1 MKKSIFLGML
11 AALALANSCSTE
23 DNGLSSSENNLKQVT
38 LKVSADGALT
48 RAISDGRSVDQLVY
62 RVFDKNGNAITTLN
76 KTTETATDLRSGHTV
91 TLTLAK
97 GQTYKIAF
105 WAQKAGCA
113 AYTVDDNMNVS
124 IDYSGVN
131 NDESRDAFFKTVELT
146 VNEDMTQDVTLK
158 RPFAQI
164 NVGTTNADWTAA
176 TAAGLTVTQ
185 SKVTVKKA
193 ANKLNVVDGTVS
205 GATDVT
211 YTEANLPD
219 EPLKV
224 DADGDGTK
232 DSYKYLSMCYVLPND
247 ATDGTQKT
255 LASTEFTFKPAA
267 GTADVSDVIIKDG
280 LQNVPLQR
288 NYRTNIV
295 GDILTRSQ
303 QFKIVV
309 DPAFDEPDNNV
320 VYRIA
325 KASTQAE
332 MTAAAAQPNT
342 IVVLEPNTYILSAA
356 PADGVVFMSNN
367 PETTIIRIPAAVTAT
382 NVKFENVT
390 VESPNTDYVG
400 IQHATSVR
408 YAGCIITGQ
417 PFSYAADAYYDNCI
431 FKQTS
436 ASKYNIWTYG
446 STRITFNKC
455 EFQCAGKSVL
465 IYNEGHVG
473 NQTATFNDCTFK
485 ASAAVGKA
493 AIEIDSS
500 LPTGVGTPFN
510 VIINNCTATGFSNG
524 NVSGNP
530 LWNEKRGTKAQVTV
544 DGVVVKERQ

>member
-48 RAISDGRSVDQLVY
+48 RAISDGKSVDQLVY

-76 KTTETATDLRSGHTV
+76 KTTETATDLLSGHTV

-164 NVGTTNADWTAA
+164 NVGTTNTDWTAA

-219 EPLKV
+219 EPLMV

-267 GTADVSDVIIKDG
+267 GTDVIIKDG

-309 DPAFDEPDNNV
+309 DPAFDVPDNNV

-342 IVVLEPNTYILSAA
+342 TVVLEPNTYILSAA
-356 PADGVVFMSNN
+356 PADGVVFTSNN
-367 PETTIIRIPAAVTAT
+367 PETTIISIPAAVTAT

-390 VESPNTDYVG
+390 VESPNTNYVG

-408 YAGCIITGQ
+408 YTGCIITGQ
-417 PFSYAADAYYDNCI
+417 PFSYAADAYYDNCT

-436 ASKYNIWTYG
+436 ADAYNIWTYG

-465 IYNEGHVG
+465 VYNEGAVTS
-473 NQTATFNDCTFK
+473 QTATFNDCTFN

-500 LPTGVGTPFN
+500 LGTLFN

-524 NVSGNP
+524 TVSGNP

>member
-48 RAISDGRSVDQLVY
+48 RAISDGTSVDQLVY
-62 RVFDKNGNAITTLN
+62 RVFDKNGDAITTLN
-76 KTTETATDLRSGHTV
+76 KTTETAADLLSGHTV

-105 WAQKAGCA
+105 WAQKADCT

-164 NVGTTNADWTAA
+164 NVGTTDADWTAA

-205 GATDVT
+205 GETDVT
-211 YTEANLPD
+211 YTEANLPG
-219 EPLKV
+219 EPLMV

-267 GTADVSDVIIKDG
+267 GTDVIIKDG

-320 VYRIA
+320 VYKIA

-332 MTAAAAQPNT
+332 MVAAAAQPNT
-342 IVVLEPNTYILSAA
+342 TVVLEPNIYTLSAA
-356 PADGVVFMSNN
+356 PADGVVFTSNN
-367 PETTIIRIPAAVTAT
+367 PETTIIKIPAAVTAT

-417 PFSYAADAYYDNCI
+417 PFSYAVDAYYDNCT

-465 IYNEGHVG
+465 IYNEGSVSS
-473 NQTATFNDCTFK
+473 QTATFNDCTFK
-485 ASAAVGKA
+485 ASAPATGKA

-500 LPTGVGTPFN
+500 LPTGTGTPYN

-524 NVSGNP
+524 SVSGNP
-530 LWNEKRGTKAQVTV
+530 LWNEKKGTKAQVTV

>member
-48 RAISDGRSVDQLVY
+48 RAISDGTSVDQLVY

-76 KTTETATDLRSGHTV
+76 KTTETAADLLSGHTV

-105 WAQKAGCA
+105 WAQKADCA

-164 NVGTTNADWTAA
+164 NVGTTDADWTAA
-176 TAAGLTVTQ
+176 TTAGLTVTQ

-205 GATDVT
+205 GETDVT
-211 YTEANLPD
+211 YTEANLPG
-219 EPLKV
+219 EPLMV

-255 LASTEFTFKPAA
+255 LASTEFIFKPAA
-267 GTADVSDVIIKDG
+267 GTDVIIKDG

-342 IVVLEPNTYILSAA
+342 TVVLEPNTYTLSAA
-356 PADGVVFMSNN
+356 PADGVVFTSNN

-390 VESPNTDYVG
+390 VESPNENYTG

-408 YAGCIITGQ
+408 YVGCIITGQ

-436 ASKYNIWTYG
+436 ADAYNIWTYG

-465 IYNEGHVG
+465 IYNEGSVSS
-473 NQTATFNDCTFK
+473 QTATFNDCTFK
-485 ASAAVGKA
+485 ASASVTGKA

-500 LPTGVGTPFN
+500 LPAGTGTQFN
-510 VIINNCTATGFSNG
+510 VIINNCTATGFDNG
-524 NVSGNP
+524 SVSHNS

>member
-1 MKKSIFLGML
+1 MKKSILLGML

-48 RAISDGRSVDQLVY
+48 RAISDGTSVNQLVY
-62 RVFDKNGNAITTLN
+62 RVFDKNGKAITTLN
-76 KTTETATDLRSGHTV
+76 KTTETATDLLSGHTV

-105 WAQKAGCA
+105 WAQKADCA

-164 NVGTTNADWTAA
+164 NVGTTDADWTAA

-205 GATDVT
+205 GETDVT
-211 YTEANLPD
+211 YTEANLPG
-219 EPLKV
+219 EPLMV

-255 LASTEFTFKPAA
+255 LASTEFIFKPAA
-267 GTADVSDVIIKDG
+267 GTDVIIKDG

-342 IVVLEPNTYILSAA
+342 TVVLEPNTYTLSAA
-356 PADGVVFMSNN
+356 PADGVVFTSNN
-367 PETTIIRIPAAVTAT
+367 PGTTIIKIPAAVTAT

-390 VESPNTDYVG
+390 VESPNANYTG

-408 YAGCIITGQ
+408 YVGCIITGQ

-436 ASKYNIWTYG
+436 ADAYNIWTYG

-465 IYNEGHVG
+465 IYNEGSVSS
-473 NQTATFNDCTFK
+473 QTATFNDCTFK
-485 ASAAVGKA
+485 ASASVTGKA

-500 LPTGVGTPFN
+500 LPAGTGTQFN
-510 VIINNCTATGFSNG
+510 VIINNCTATGFDNG
-524 NVSGNP
+524 SVSHNS
-530 LWNEKRGTKAQVTV
+530 LWNEKKGTKAQVTV

>member
-48 RAISDGRSVDQLVY
+48 RAISDGKSVDQLVY

-76 KTTETATDLRSGHTV
+76 KTTETATDLLSGHTV

-164 NVGTTNADWTAA
+164 NVGTTNTDWTAA

-211 YTEANLPD
+211 YTEARLPD
-219 EPLKV
+219 EPLMV
-224 DADGDGTK
+224 DADGDGTM

-309 DPAFDEPDNNV
+309 DPAFDVPDNNV

-342 IVVLEPNTYILSAA
+342 TVVLEPNTYILSAA
-356 PADGVVFMSNN
+356 PADGVVFTSNN
-367 PETTIIRIPAAVTAT
+367 PETTIISIPAAVTAT

-390 VESPNTDYVG
+390 VASPNDNYIG
-400 IQHATSVR
+400 IKHATSVR
-408 YAGCIITGQ
+408 YTGCIITGQ
-417 PFSYAADAYYDNCI
+417 PFSYAVDAYYDNCT

-436 ASKYNIWTYG
+436 ASCYNIWTYG

-465 IYNEGHVG
+465 IYNEGAIV

>member
-48 RAISDGRSVDQLVY
+48 RAISDGTSVNQLVY

-76 KTTETATDLRSGHTV
+76 KTTETATDLLSGHTV

-105 WAQKAGCA
+105 WAQKADCA

-164 NVGTTNADWTAA
+164 NVGTTDADWTAA

-205 GATDVT
+205 GETDVT
-211 YTEANLPD
+211 YTEANLPG
-219 EPLKV
+219 EPLMV

-255 LASTEFTFKPAA
+255 LASTEFIFKPAA
-267 GTADVSDVIIKDG
+267 GTDVIIKDG

-342 IVVLEPNTYILSAA
+342 TVVLEPNTYTLSAA
-356 PADGVVFMSNN
+356 PADGVVFTSNN
-367 PETTIIRIPAAVTAT
+367 PETTIIKIPAAVTAT

-390 VESPNTDYVG
+390 VESPNENYTG

-408 YAGCIITGQ
+408 YVGCIITGQ

-436 ASKYNIWTYG
+436 ADAYNIWTYG

-465 IYNEGHVG
+465 IYNEGSVSS
-473 NQTATFNDCTFK
+473 QTATFNDCTFK
-485 ASAAVGKA
+485 ASASVTGKA

-500 LPTGVGTPFN
+500 LPAGTGTQFN
-510 VIINNCTATGFSNG
+510 VIINNCTATGFDNG
-524 NVSGNP
+524 SVSHNS
-530 LWNEKRGTKAQVTV
+530 LWNEKKGTKAQVTV

>member
-48 RAISDGRSVDQLVY
+48 RAISDGTSVDQLVY

-76 KTTETATDLRSGHTV
+76 KTTETAADLLSGHTV

-105 WAQKAGCA
+105 WAQKADCA

-164 NVGTTNADWTAA
+164 NVGTTDADWTAA
-176 TAAGLTVTQ
+176 TAAGLSVTQ

-205 GATDVT
+205 GETDVT
-211 YTEANLPD
+211 YTEANLPG
-219 EPLKV
+219 EPLMV

-255 LASTEFTFKPAA
+255 LASTEFIFKPAA
-267 GTADVSDVIIKDG
+267 GTDVIIKDG

-295 GDILTRSQ
+295 GDILTRLQ

-309 DPAFDEPDNNV
+309 DPAFDELDNNV

-342 IVVLEPNTYILSAA
+342 TVVLEPNTYTLSAA
-356 PADGVVFMSNN
+356 PADGVVFTSNN

-390 VESPNTDYVG
+390 VESPNANYTG

-408 YAGCIITGQ
+408 YVGCIITGQ

-436 ASKYNIWTYG
+436 ADAYNIWTYG

-465 IYNEGHVG
+465 IYNEGSVSS
-473 NQTATFNDCTFK
+473 QTATFNDCTFK
-485 ASAAVGKA
+485 ASASVTGKA

-500 LPTGVGTPFN
+500 LPAGVGTPFN
-510 VIINNCTATGFSNG
+510 VIINNCTATGFDNG
-524 NVSGNP
+524 SVSHNS
-530 LWNEKRGTKAQVTV
+530 LWNEKKGTKAQVTV

>member
-48 RAISDGRSVDQLVY
+48 RAISDGTSVDQLVY

-76 KTTETATDLRSGHTV
+76 KTTETATDLLIGHTV

-164 NVGTTNADWTAA
+164 NVGTTNTDWTAA

-211 YTEANLPD
+211 YTEASLPG
-219 EPLKV
+219 EPLMV

-267 GTADVSDVIIKDG
+267 GTDVIIKDG

-332 MTAAAAQPNT
+332 MAAAAAQPNT
-342 IVVLEPNTYILSAA
+342 TVVLEPNTYILSAA
-356 PADGVVFMSNN
+356 PADGVVFTSNN
-367 PETTIIRIPAAVTAT
+367 PETTIIKIPAAVTAT
-382 NVKFENVT
+382 NVKFDNVT
-390 VESPNTDYVG
+390 VESPNTTYVG

-408 YAGCIITGQ
+408 YVGCIITGQ
-417 PFSYAADAYYDNCI
+417 PFSYAADAYYDNCT

-436 ASKYNIWTYG
+436 ADNYNIWTYG

-455 EFQCAGKSVL
+455 EFQCATVRSL
-465 IYNEGHVG
+465 QE
-473 NQTATFNDCTFK
+473 K
-485 ASAAVGKA
+485 ALRSM
-493 AIEIDSS
+493 
-500 LPTGVGTPFN
+500 
-510 VIINNCTATGFSNG
+510 
-524 NVSGNP
+524 
-530 LWNEKRGTKAQVTV
+530 
-544 DGVVVKERQ
+544 

>member
-48 RAISDGRSVDQLVY
+48 RAISDGTSVDQLVY

-76 KTTETATDLRSGHTV
+76 KTTETATDLLSGHTV

-105 WAQKAGCA
+105 WAQKAACA

-164 NVGTTNADWTAA
+164 NVGTTNTDWTAA
-176 TAAGLTVTQ
+176 TAAGLTVAQ

-211 YTEANLPD
+211 YTEASLPG
-219 EPLKV
+219 EPLMV
-224 DADGDGTK
+224 NADGDGTK

-267 GTADVSDVIIKDG
+267 GTDVIIKDG

-342 IVVLEPNTYILSAA
+342 TVVLEPNTYTLSAS
-356 PADGVVFMSNN
+356 PADGVVFTSNN

-390 VESPNTDYVG
+390 VESPNANYVG

-436 ASKYNIWTYG
+436 ASAYNIWTYG

-465 IYNEGHVG
+465 IYNEGSVG
-473 NQTATFNDCTFK
+473 GQTATFNDCTFT

-500 LPTGVGTPFN
+500 LPAGVGTPYN

-524 NVSGNP
+524 SVSGNP

>member
-48 RAISDGRSVDQLVY
+48 RAISDGTSVNQLVY
-62 RVFDKNGNAITTLN
+62 RVFDKNGKAITTLN
-76 KTTETATDLRSGHTV
+76 KTTETATDLLSGHTV

-105 WAQKAGCA
+105 WAQKADCA

-164 NVGTTNADWTAA
+164 NVGTTDADWTAA

-205 GATDVT
+205 GETDVT
-211 YTEANLPD
+211 YTEANLPG
-219 EPLKV
+219 EPLMV

-255 LASTEFTFKPAA
+255 LASTEFIFKPAA
-267 GTADVSDVIIKDG
+267 GTDVIIKDG

-342 IVVLEPNTYILSAA
+342 TVVLEPNTYTLSAA
-356 PADGVVFMSNN
+356 PADGVVFTSNN
-367 PETTIIRIPAAVTAT
+367 PGTTIIKIPAAVTAT

-390 VESPNTDYVG
+390 VESPNANYTG

-408 YAGCIITGQ
+408 YVGCIITGQ

-436 ASKYNIWTYG
+436 ADAYNIWTYG

-465 IYNEGHVG
+465 IYNEGSVSS
-473 NQTATFNDCTFK
+473 QTATFNDCPFT

-500 LPTGVGTPFN
+500 LPAGVGTPFN
-510 VIINNCTATGFSNG
+510 VIINNCTATGFDNG
-524 NVSGNP
+524 SVSGNP
-530 LWNEKRGTKAQVTV
+530 LWNEKKGTKAQVTV